1 MMNNPPAGTPAPT
14 QTFTEYYNN
23 AAYDEY
29 TRQYANIMATFRTP
43 GGLLPPAQLRE
54 LVSNNPR
61 ESSTGYA
68 ALCLPAG
75 NPAHQGTIYAIHSV
89 AKFSARLGQPAT
101 QWDGLLFCSIN
112 DVVGNQIPT
121 TVAFPLDGFS
131 RQNGGAHFRV
141 GLPEL
146 MDAMFNVNPALE
158 LLPAFG
164 NFDAGTEL
172 IELRNMVHV
181 PHRYMRHQIRQLASS
196 QPYTVRSTCRYPREP
211 PSLA

>member
-1 MMNNPPAGTPAPT
+1 
-14 QTFTEYYNN
+14 
-23 AAYDEY
+23 
-29 TRQYANIMATFRTP
+29 MATFRTS
-43 GGLLPPAQLRE
+43 GGLLTPAQLRE

-89 AKFSARLGQPAT
+89 AKFAARLGQPT
-101 QWDGLLFCSIN
+101 MQWDGLLFGSIN

-121 TVAFPLDGFS
+121 TVAFPIDGFS
-131 RQNGGAHFRV
+131 LQNGGAHHFRV
-141 GLPEL
+141 GLPQL
-146 MDAMFNVNPALE
+146 MDAMLNVHPALE

-172 IELRNMVHV
+172 IESRNMVPV
-181 PHRYMRHQIRQLASS
+181 PHRYMRHCIHGPLTSR
-196 QPYTVRSTCRYPREP
+196 
-211 PSLA
+211 